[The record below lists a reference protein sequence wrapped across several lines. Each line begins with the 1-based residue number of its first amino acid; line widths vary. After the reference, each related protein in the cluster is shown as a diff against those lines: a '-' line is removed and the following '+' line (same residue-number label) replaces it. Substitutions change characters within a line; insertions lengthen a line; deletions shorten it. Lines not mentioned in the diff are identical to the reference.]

1 MWIND
6 ENSKRAYDSN
16 TDAYR
21 VFKKM
26 LDNGSPP
33 DNWHD
38 LLKEAEREANRL
50 EKAIK
55 AEI

>member
-1 MWIND
+1 VWIND

-38 LLKEAEREANRL
+38 FLKEAQREAI
-50 EKAIK
+50 AVF
-55 AEI
+55 A